1 MSQLTVIHGK
11 RKDGVRSM
19 AVAAAENVTDD
30 LQVQKVATATHT
42 LLCRSL

>member
-11 RKDGVRSM
+11 REDGVRFM
-19 AVAAAENVTDD
+19 VVAAAENVTDD

-42 LLCRSL
+42 AM